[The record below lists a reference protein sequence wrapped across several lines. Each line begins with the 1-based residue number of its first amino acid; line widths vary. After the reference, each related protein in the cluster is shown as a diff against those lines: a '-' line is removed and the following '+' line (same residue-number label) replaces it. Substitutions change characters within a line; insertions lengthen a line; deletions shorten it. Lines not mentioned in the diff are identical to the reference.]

1 MLKTSLDREQNE
13 NFALKKENQA
23 QSQEIR
29 ELKMDIIKQIRVKNS
44 LEVENQNSK
53 AEISQLK
60 AEIDKIVNEN
70 NCGFLNEIIGDLKEA
85 RDERKSIL
93 AAVKSENGEIKSTNF
108 DYRYG
113 VQIKDENFRVLRQ
126 ENSEIISMLTSASAE
141 RFEMKNEIT
150 QSCSSLALQHFY
162 KLQELEENFKCLTGV
177 SARRRDGRQ

>member
-1 MLKTSLDREQNE
+1 
-13 NFALKKENQA
+13 
-23 QSQEIR
+23 
-29 ELKMDIIKQIRVKNS
+29 MDIIKQIRVKNS
-44 LEVENQNSK
+44 LEEESQDLK

-60 AEIDKIVNEN
+60 AQIDKIVNEN

-93 AAVKSENGEIKSTNF
+93 AAVKSENVEVKPSNF

-113 VQIKDENFRVLRQ
+113 MQIKEENLRVLRE

-162 KLQELEENFKCLTGV
+162 KLQELVEGLKCLNV
-177 SARRRDGRQ
+177 RRRDGRQ